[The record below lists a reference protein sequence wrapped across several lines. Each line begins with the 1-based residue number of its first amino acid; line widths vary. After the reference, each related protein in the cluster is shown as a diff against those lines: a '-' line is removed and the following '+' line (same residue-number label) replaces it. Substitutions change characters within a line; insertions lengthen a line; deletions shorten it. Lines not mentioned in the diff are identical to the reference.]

1 MTYAFTIAHTTEGRT
16 RIRWAGDASEKTRIG
31 ELAESIAGLS
41 GVDRAVPRIR
51 TGSIIIEHEHEE
63 WPSLEPRLCE
73 ELSLVF
79 KSTTAATR
87 SGLQALNHELDRVDG
102 ALRKSINTD
111 LPSASVIL
119 LLILA
124 ITQAIRG
131 QVMGNSMSFIWYA
144 LSIAAMAR
152 NSADTGADT
161 TTTIAE

>member
-1 MTYAFTIAHTTEGRT
+1 MTYTFTIAHSTEGRT
-16 RIRWAGDASEKTRIG
+16 RIRWAGDVSEKTRIG

-41 GVDRAVPRIR
+41 GVDRAVPRMT
-51 TGSIIIEHEHEE
+51 TGSIIIEHEHEV
-63 WPSLEPRLCE
+63 WSSIEPRLCKD
-73 ELSLVF
+73 LSVAF
-79 KSTTAATR
+79 RPTAAATQ

-102 ALRKSINTD
+102 ALRKGINID

-124 ITQAIRG
+124 ITQAVRG

-161 TTTIAE
+161 TTAVAE

>member
-1 MTYAFTIAHTTEGRT
+1 MTYAFTIAHKTEGRT
-16 RIRWAGDASEKTRIG
+16 RIRWAGDASEKNRIG
-31 ELAESIAGLS
+31 ELAESIAGLN
-41 GVDRAVPRIR
+41 GVDRAVPRTR

-63 WPSLEPRLCE
+63 WPSIETRLCE
-73 ELSLVF
+73 DLSLEF
-79 KSTTAATR
+79 KSTAAAAR

-144 LSIAAMAR
+144 LSIAAKAR

-161 TTTIAE
+161 TTAVAE